1 MPGITSLLPRVSWA
15 MFVFLAASAVFADE
29 PSGETREARLRQQVG
44 QLLETAE
51 GSDWIPLIMADLE
64 LSTDLTPESQD
75 CCRRILRALAA
86 ADDEAAQQHVHAVFE
101 NEPERRGMAAEAVA
115 MAAQS
120 RPGSLRN
127 WRLLVRS
134 LNVVRHGEAV
144 AVLHA
149 LQRYRQRANKGHW
162 VRRVILTGLRL
173 AETDRHAACDLLQ
186 HWTGQPVHPAAA
198 WTLSEYQQWFAAE
211 HQDLPPAVLPED
223 PAGAVWTGA
232 SLESLFAGRHPT
244 AEESAGGRAIFEK
257 AGCAKCHRR
266 GDLGSAAGPDLTSLG
281 WRRQRAEVLESLLYP
296 SQELHEEY
304 PSVLVVLRD
313 GTTAAGLLQRSPD
326 GGFQLFSSTAE
337 VRVIPQSEIE
347 AIRSHAVSSMP
358 AGTLDH
364 LTADEIR
371 SLVAWLTSVDGVPRP
386 HQEDEGQE
394 EE

>member
-1 MPGITSLLPRVSWA
+1 

-75 CCRRILRALAA
+75 CCRRILRRW
-86 ADDEAAQQHVHAVFE
+86 QRQMM
-101 NEPERRGMAAEAVA
+101 RRRSSMCTRCLKMSRSAGGWPLRLSRWPQ
-115 MAAQS
+115 QS

-173 AETDRHAACDLLQ
+173 AETDRQAACDLLQ
-186 HWTGQPVHPAAA
+186 HWTGQPERPAAA

-232 SLESLFAGRHPT
+232 
-244 AEESAGGRAIFEK
+244 
-257 AGCAKCHRR
+257 
-266 GDLGSAAGPDLTSLG
+266 
-281 WRRQRAEVLESLLYP
+281 
-296 SQELHEEY
+296 
-304 PSVLVVLRD
+304 
-313 GTTAAGLLQRSPD
+313 
-326 GGFQLFSSTAE
+326 
-337 VRVIPQSEIE
+337 
-347 AIRSHAVSSMP
+347 
-358 AGTLDH
+358 
-364 LTADEIR
+364 
-371 SLVAWLTSVDGVPRP
+371 VA
-386 HQEDEGQE
+386 
-394 EE
+394 

>member
-1 MPGITSLLPRVSWA
+1 CPTTCRLFSSQVPPGKQSLKRRAGPHGAGWI
-15 MFVFLAASAVFADE
+15 
-29 PSGETREARLRQQVG
+29 LRQ
-44 QLLETAE
+44 
-51 GSDWIPLIMADLE
+51 
-64 LSTDLTPESQD
+64 
-75 CCRRILRALAA
+75 
-86 ADDEAAQQHVHAVFE
+86 
-101 NEPERRGMAAEAVA
+101 
-115 MAAQS
+115 
-120 RPGSLRN
+120 
-127 WRLLVRS
+127 
-134 LNVVRHGEAV
+134 
-144 AVLHA
+144 
-149 LQRYRQRANKGHW
+149 
-162 VRRVILTGLRL
+162 
-173 AETDRHAACDLLQ
+173 AACDLLQ

-358 AGTLDH
+358 AGTLDR

>member
-173 AETDRHAACDLLQ
+173 AETD
-186 HWTGQPVHPAAA
+186 
-198 WTLSEYQQWFAAE
+198 
-211 HQDLPPAVLPED
+211 
-223 PAGAVWTGA
+223 
-232 SLESLFAGRHPT
+232 
-244 AEESAGGRAIFEK
+244 
-257 AGCAKCHRR
+257 
-266 GDLGSAAGPDLTSLG
+266 
-281 WRRQRAEVLESLLYP
+281 
-296 SQELHEEY
+296 
-304 PSVLVVLRD
+304 
-313 GTTAAGLLQRSPD
+313 
-326 GGFQLFSSTAE
+326 
-337 VRVIPQSEIE
+337 
-347 AIRSHAVSSMP
+347 
-358 AGTLDH
+358 
-364 LTADEIR
+364 
-371 SLVAWLTSVDGVPRP
+371 
-386 HQEDEGQE
+386 
-394 EE
+394 